1 MANDTDLTAYVAAA
15 LALQELHLDATQQA
29 AVTEQFRLLA
39 AMAQRFLDQPDAA
52 DEEPAPVFRL

>member
-1 MANDTDLTAYVAAA
+1 MANDADLAAYVAAA

-39 AMAQRFLDQPDAA
+39 AMAQRYLDQPDAA
-52 DEEPAPVFRL
+52 DEEPAPVYRL

>member
-1 MANDTDLTAYVAAA
+1 MTDDTNHDAYVAAA
-15 LALQELHLDATQQA
+15 LALHQLHLDAAQQA

-39 AMAQRFLDQPDAA
+39 AMAQRFLDQPDSA

>member
-1 MANDTDLTAYVAAA
+1 MASDADLTAYVAAA

>member
-1 MANDTDLTAYVAAA
+1 MASDAGLTAYVAAA

>member
-1 MANDTDLTAYVAAA
+1 MANDIDLATYVAAA

-39 AMAQRFLDQPDAA
+39 GMAQRFLDQPDTV

>member
-1 MANDTDLTAYVAAA
+1 MMHDTELTAYVAAA
-15 LALQELHLDATQQA
+15 LALQKLHLDATQQA